1 MRYFVFVFLFITT
14 RALGQL
20 SADFSASVVKGCT
33 PLVVQF
39 QDHSTGAITQWFW
52 DFGNGTTSTAQNP
65 VVTYTSAGN
74 FTVRLI
80 VRNDSLENY
89 VTKINY
95 IVVNATPT
103 VMFSVS
109 SGSFGCLPV
118 QTSFKD
124 NSNMQGDK
132 VQSWLWDFGD
142 GATSNQQN
150 PVHIYN
156 TEGAFNVS
164 LTIESV
170 HSCLSTYTRNSA
182 VLAGNKPVADFSASP
197 LSGCASTLRQ
207 FKDSSSGNVT
217 NQYWFFEHGG
227 FTQQLNPLYHYRD
240 TGVFTVFYLPSN
252 NWCYGDGIY
261 KYNYI
266 HVTGPVASF
275 TKVINCT
282 NKKLVNYTD
291 TSIGETSRFWDLG
304 DGFTSASKNIT
315 HTYTSP
321 GTYYVKLIV
330 TGTSCNDTARDTVYA
345 DIGNPQIQITP
356 AKNFYCRLDT
366 LNLAVTGYNT
376 TAVNSFAWNFGD
388 SVTGFTSKYNTA
400 QYVYKTSGTVS
411 PKVYLQDADLCIDS
425 FQVANP
431 LSIRGPIAA
440 FDSLT
445 TGCTKADLHFAYK
458 TTPYPNVP
466 ITQALWS
473 FGDGLTSTTIGS
485 VDYSYAFP
493 GRYKIYLK
501 VTDADGCVDSVIHYT
516 NISVSPVVNA
526 GNDTLVCVGSSF
538 TLRPTGA
545 QTYTWQSDP
554 DLSCTNCA
562 NPLAKPTKTTSYYV
576 TGTSNGC
583 SVNDTLNVNVQQKE
597 LVVVQPSTYSICIGD
612 SVRLN
617 ASGTYTYQWSPSN
630 TLTRSNVSNPMA
642 FPATTT
648 NYTVVGKDSN
658 NCFEDSSIVQVAV
671 HTRPTV
677 NIIDSA
683 VQVLVGTNF
692 TILTSLSDDARSL
705 QWLPSTDLSCYTCAE
720 PVATVN
726 KTATY
731 ILTATNSY
739 SCSSSDQITITAIC
753 NGQSFYLPNTFSPN
767 SDGMNDYFYPRS
779 ASAFT
784 IKSLVIFNRW
794 GQEVFLN
801 QNFASNDPNA
811 GWNGKFNGKDQ
822 TPDVYI
828 YVMQIQCADGETAI
842 KKGNITLLR

>member
-1 MRYFVFVFLFITT
+1 MRYFVLVFLFITS

-33 PLVVQF
+33 PLTVQF
-39 QDHSTGAITQWFW
+39 QDKSTGPITQWFW

-89 VTKINY
+89 VTKANY

-103 VMFSVS
+103 VMFSVL
-109 SGSFGCLPV
+109 SGSRGCLPV
-118 QTSFKD
+118 QTTFENESIMF
-124 NSNMQGDK
+124 GD
-132 VQSWLWDFGD
+132 VAQSWLWNFDD
-142 GATSNQQN
+142 GATSSQQN
-150 PVHIYN
+150 PVHTYT
-156 TEGAFNVS
+156 TEGVFNVS
-164 LTIESV
+164 LTVASIHGCS
-170 HSCLSTYTRNSA
+170 STFTSNTA
-182 VLAGNKPVADFSASP
+182 VAAGNKPVADFSASP

-207 FKDSSSGNVT
+207 FEGKSIGNVT
-217 NQYWFFEHGG
+217 YESWRFGDGQS
-227 FTQQLNPLYHYRD
+227 TVQLSPLHHYRD
-240 TGVFTVFYLPSN
+240 TGLFSVFYTAGDN
-252 NWCYGDGIY
+252 GCYSTLY
-261 KYNYI
+261 KQNYI
-266 HVTGPVASF
+266 QVTGPVAGFS
-275 TKVINCT
+275 KVINCS

-304 DGFTSASKNIT
+304 DGFTSTSKNVIHIYAT
-315 HTYTSP
+315 A

-345 DIGNPQIQITP
+345 DVGNPQIQITP
-356 AKNFYCRLDT
+356 AKSFYCRLDT
-366 LNLAVTGYNT
+366 LSLSVTGYNT
-376 TAVNSFAWNFGD
+376 AAVNSFGWNFGD
-388 SVTGFTSKYNTA
+388 SITGFGTKNN
-400 QYVYKTSGTVS
+400 QVRYVYKMTGSVS
-411 PKVYLQDADLCIDS
+411 PKVYLQDFDLCIDS
-425 FQVANP
+425 VQVTNP

-440 FDSLT
+440 FDSLA

-526 GNDTLVCVGSSF
+526 GNDTLVCAGSSF
-538 TLRPTGA
+538 TLEPTGA
-545 QTYTWQSDP
+545 QTYIWQSDP

-562 NPLAKPTKTTSYYV
+562 NPVAKPTKTTSYYV

-597 LVVVQPSTYSICIGD
+597 LVVVQPATYSLCIGD
-612 SVRLN
+612 SVQLN
-617 ASGTYTYQWSPSN
+617 ASGAYTYQWSPSN
-630 TLTRSNVSNPMA
+630 TLTKSNISNPVA

-683 VQVLVGTNF
+683 VQVLIGSGF

-705 QWLPSTDLSCYTCAE
+705 QWLPPTDLSCYTCAE

-726 KTATY
+726 KTVTY
-731 ILTATNSY
+731 TLTATNSY
-739 SCSSSDQITITAIC
+739 NCNSSDQITITAIC

-767 SDGMNDYFYPRS
+767 NDGMNDYFYPRS

-784 IKSLVIFNRW
+784 IKSLLIFNRW